1 MGEETKDMAIRIV
14 TVVGASG
21 TLGSEIVRALLEKG
35 ARVRA
40 MVRATSN
47 RTKLESL
54 GVTEF
59 VVADLMDAT
68 SLQRALTAEPRA
80 EAVIAS
86 AAGFTAHSART
97 RETTPGRTP
106 RGIGIWWT
114 RPRMR
119 ACLE

>member
-1 MGEETKDMAIRIV
+1 MATRIV

-40 MVRATSN
+40 MVRATSD

-59 VVADLMDAT
+59 CGGRP
-68 SLQRALTAEPRA
+68 QRCQFAY
-80 EAVIAS
+80 S
-86 AAGFTAHSART
+86 
-97 RETTPGRTP
+97 GR
-106 RGIGIWWT
+106 
-114 RPRMR
+114 
-119 ACLE
+119 